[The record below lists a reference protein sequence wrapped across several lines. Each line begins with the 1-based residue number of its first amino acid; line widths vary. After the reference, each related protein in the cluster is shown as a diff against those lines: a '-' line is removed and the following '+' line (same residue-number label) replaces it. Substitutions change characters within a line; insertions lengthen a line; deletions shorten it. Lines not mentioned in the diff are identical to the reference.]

1 MTENFLGCL
10 QVVGDN
16 CLDEF
21 EIFSFLLDPWLCL
34 VFCYSKGNPVIHA
47 VLKPNFYRLL
57 LKFIFIFSIILKR
70 EWRIPARKKT
80 IA

>member
-16 CLDEF
+16 RLDEF
-21 EIFSFLLDPWLCL
+21 EIFSLLDPWLGL

-57 LKFIFIFSIILKR
+57 RKFIFIFSIILKR
-70 EWRIPARKKT
+70 E
-80 IA
+80 